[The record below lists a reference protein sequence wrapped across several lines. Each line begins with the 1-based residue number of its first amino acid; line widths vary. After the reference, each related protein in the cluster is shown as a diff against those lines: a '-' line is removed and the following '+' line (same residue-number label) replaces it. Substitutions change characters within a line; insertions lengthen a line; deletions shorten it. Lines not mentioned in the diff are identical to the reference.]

1 MSNFKQSPV
10 HNYNELHFIMSGE
23 VGCNSEQVDMIA
35 GSPVT
40 NSTDSD
46 ECMLLF
52 TGTSSTSKEFR
63 FRICIIFLVIVVA
76 IPCLVLRFFY
86 NYTLAESFYIA
97 SNFTTTVG
105 GLSHDVKSSSE
116 YIFLSFFIIFIIL
129 PFNIFQIIILSDAI
143 VSETQQLN
151 HRLALKLKR
160 GCKISV
166 AFAYELKST
175 LLYTMFI
182 LVSLIVCGI
191 IIVMKFTRHNTF
203 VSSIY
208 YSLTVISSI
217 GYDNIGIN
225 HEYGYY
231 SLGLYSL
238 LCNYVLSYFVYNRVG
253 SYCSYLIAAKNNTNS
268 H

>member
-1 MSNFKQSPV
+1 MSNFKQSPA
-10 HNYNELHFIMSGE
+10 HSYNELHFIMSGE
-23 VGCNSEQVDMIA
+23 VGCNSEQVDLIA
-35 GSPVT
+35 GSPIT
-40 NSTDSD
+40 NSSDSD
-46 ECMLLF
+46 DCMLLF
-52 TGTSSTSKEFR
+52 AGTSSTSKELR
-63 FRICIIFLVIVVA
+63 FRISIVFLLVAVA
-76 IPCLVLRFFY
+76 IPCFVLRVFY
-86 NYTLAESFYIA
+86 HYTLAESFYIA

-116 YIFLSFFIIFIIL
+116 YIFLSCFIIFIIL

-151 HRLALKLKR
+151 HRLGLRLKR
-160 GCKISV
+160 GCKLSV
-166 AFAYELKST
+166 AFAYEFKST
-175 LLYTMFI
+175 LLYTTFI
-182 LVSLIVCGI
+182 LLSLIMCGI
-191 IIVMKFTRHNTF
+191 IIIMKFTRYNTF

-225 HEYGYY
+225 HDYGYY

-253 SYCSYLIAAKNNTNS
+253 SYCSYLIATKHNS
-268 H
+268 SSH